1 MKLTATATASRW
13 RPRIDKPS
21 RVPPVRVSK
30 RGWPS
35 APSWLPTSG
44 RSSGTAGGRGPGAA
58 QSSGLGGQRPR
69 ARPACGSCATRL
81 VGSCRKGSGRRR
93 PVKAQHPE
101 TVGHKRSH
109 KSDQGTLA
117 RPRRGR
123 QRLGQLPGRRRHE
136 VPSALL
142 PQPADCHPRPPVA
155 ALGLIEG
162 LSDGLAVW
170 PAWSAGPR
178 RRPRPPPRPGVGGYA
193 TTAILSSLIGV
204 VTAVWLVGVLR
215 AGAWAARAHASQP
228 QMPCLAYT
236 VPPTCTAAP
245 EGSSGPGT
253 SQAPSPAPARPS
265 APGRPGWHPHRH
277 RPVHHSRPAR
287 RSRHRLRYPPRPRAD
302 RRERQPLRL
311 RCGRW

>member
-170 PAWSAGPR
+170 AALSACP
-178 RRPRPPPRPGVGGYA
+178 PPLPHPPPPPPPPRPGAA
-193 TTAILSSLIGV
+193 TSRSIGRSWFSASTARIRCRAPRRGRRREWIACAGEASVISATSAPAPRAASS
-204 VTAVWLVGVLR
+204 
-215 AGAWAARAHASQP
+215 HAS
-228 QMPCLAYT
+228 AR
-236 VPPTCTAAP
+236 
-245 EGSSGPGT
+245 SRSR
-253 SQAPSPAPARPS
+253 SPATATIRTGPIRRS
-265 APGRPGWHPHRH
+265 
-277 RPVHHSRPAR
+277 SRPK
-287 RSRHRLRYPPRPRAD
+287 
-302 RRERQPLRL
+302 
-311 RCGRW
+311 